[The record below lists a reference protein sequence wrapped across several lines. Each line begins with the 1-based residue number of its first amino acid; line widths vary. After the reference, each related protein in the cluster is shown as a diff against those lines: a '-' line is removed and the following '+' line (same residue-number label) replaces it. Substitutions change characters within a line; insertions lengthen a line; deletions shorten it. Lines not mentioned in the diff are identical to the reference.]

1 MSQQVQRS
9 SILSNSRYGSED
21 DLHIQKAIQALRF
34 KTQELLAKPRED
46 IARLE
51 EDIELKQIRIAEIDE
66 EIRKI
71 EEDKK
76 NNESLVSVNR
86 VESSN
91 LRGRARRRWSLTGF
105 GGMGADRDSESNDT
119 EIQKRR
125 AYSVDD
131 EDVTDDELEPKGLP
145 RRTKRL
151 ALMASKLK
159 PPSLFRKPNQFKSMV
174 NQSSG
179 TSFDEDNSLL
189 LKIKEVQEE
198 NRRLIEKQENNLQF
212 KEEQVMALRLAY
224 EEQLNIIKSLEDE
237 IIQARSHKEQHEN
250 QSPIEEGTEDLQ
262 EMLLNLSAKQNALSS
277 QIRLIKRIQSLDP
290 ATRKSAM
297 SALRKDVVE
306 SAISLKSVKR
316 MFEVN
321 QGILLEDI
329 AQSERDWATLCVKL
343 HLMQLVSQKQLSR
356 LEKNAARTELEEAV
370 PSMERAAHALNEEIE
385 LREGGDESARRA
397 IALET
402 THLEQLVNAILD
414 CCKSYVDGVHEIT
427 SKEIPL
433 PVGVMISDMMGQ
445 IEDGVI
451 RTENVI
457 SLALA
462 LAEDEANNYLSDD
475 QLLPDYLQEELLAP
489 CDVAPSG
496 DDENDGMNLSMLSV
510 EEAEMIRLEDEN
522 DMLDLKLRQAEEI
535 VKTKRAKSDGLKST
549 QFRLPDLISEYKIAC
564 QEWKVMDDKFE
575 NALKEAEDSK
585 IAEDALRAFL
595 ERTSRPRL
603 LQFAE
608 SKKTLK
614 D

>member
-1 MSQQVQRS
+1 
-9 SILSNSRYGSED
+9 
-21 DLHIQKAIQALRF
+21 
-34 KTQELLAKPRED
+34 
-46 IARLE
+46 
-51 EDIELKQIRIAEIDE
+51 
-66 EIRKI
+66 
-71 EEDKK
+71 
-76 NNESLVSVNR
+76 
-86 VESSN
+86 
-91 LRGRARRRWSLTGF
+91 
-105 GGMGADRDSESNDT
+105 
-119 EIQKRR
+119 
-125 AYSVDD
+125 
-131 EDVTDDELEPKGLP
+131 
-145 RRTKRL
+145 
-151 ALMASKLK
+151 
-159 PPSLFRKPNQFKSMV
+159 
-174 NQSSG
+174 
-179 TSFDEDNSLL
+179 
-189 LKIKEVQEE
+189 
-198 NRRLIEKQENNLQF
+198 
-212 KEEQVMALRLAY
+212 
-224 EEQLNIIKSLEDE
+224 
-237 IIQARSHKEQHEN
+237 
-250 QSPIEEGTEDLQ
+250 
-262 EMLLNLSAKQNALSS
+262 LSAKQNALSS

-343 HLMQLVSQKQLSR
+343 HLMELVSQKQLSR
-356 LEKNAARTELEEAV
+356 LEKNVARTEFEEAV
-370 PSMERAAHALNEEIE
+370 PSMERSAHALNEEIE

-402 THLEQLVNAILD
+402 THLEQLVTAILD

-433 PVGVMISDMMGQ
+433 PIGVMISDMMGQ
-445 IEDGVI
+445 IEKGVI

-462 LAEDEANNYLSDD
+462 LAEDEVNNYLSDD
-475 QLLPDYLQEELLAP
+475 QLLPDYLQEALLSP

-535 VKTKRAKSDGLKST
+535 VKTNRAKSDGLKST

-603 LQFAE
+603 LQSAE